1 MDKHSKQEKMIN
13 PEQLNQPIIFFT
25 KGEGFW
31 EKKIMSFTK
40 TAAKRRGIKVSETY
54 SHVSILIKDK
64 GEWVVVETNPTLGVR
79 IKKFNQNDNRMYR
92 QFRLKPTTEKE
103 KVVQQAKIED
113 MMCEARQME
122 TQGLKY
128 NYGAVLG
135 QLVNTITGIWIGK
148 KQRTDK
154 VYCSQLVAYL
164 LYRYFGLQ
172 SLKDYNSI
180 DIIDLQINPN
190 FVDVCE

>member
-25 KGEGFW
+25 KGTGFW
-31 EKKIMSFTK
+31 EKRIMAFTK
-40 TAAKRRGIKVSETY
+40 TAAKLRGIKVSETY
-54 SHVSILIKDK
+54 SHVSLLVKDK
-64 GEWVVVETNPTLGVR
+64 DEKWIVIETNPTLGVR
-79 IKKFNQNDNRMYR
+79 IKDFNQNENRMYR
-92 QFRLKPTTEKE
+92 QFKFKPLSEKD
-103 KVVQQAKIED
+103 KLVDQAKIQD
-113 MMCEARQME
+113 MVCDAKYMAGH
-122 TQGLKY
+122 GLKY
-128 NYGAVLG
+128 NYGAIFG
-135 QLVNTITGIWIGK
+135 QLLNTLTGIWIGK

-190 FVDVCE
+190 FIEV